1 MNPVPDQQLPQQN
14 RIPAAP
20 KAADRGCFES
30 FDFFDDCRG
39 YCSLQIIDMALLGGN
54 INIVL
59 VMLARNT
66 AHSLVGSY
74 YCAVV
79 LVCVSRPMLLI
90 CRDCNTTLRYYL
102 PFEHTQASTLAYCTE
117 HRSHSVE
124 TINAQT
130 GSVLVL
136 TRNILCT

>member
-54 INIVL
+54 INIEL
-59 VMLARNT
+59 VMLARTT
-66 AHSLVGSY
+66 AHSLVGLY

-90 CRDCNTTLRYYL
+90 CRDLQYYSTVFLSNT
-102 PFEHTQASTLAYCTE
+102 HTSKHACVLYQAQKSQ
-117 HRSHSVE
+117 RG
-124 TINAQT
+124 N
-130 GSVLVL
+130 
-136 TRNILCT
+136 N